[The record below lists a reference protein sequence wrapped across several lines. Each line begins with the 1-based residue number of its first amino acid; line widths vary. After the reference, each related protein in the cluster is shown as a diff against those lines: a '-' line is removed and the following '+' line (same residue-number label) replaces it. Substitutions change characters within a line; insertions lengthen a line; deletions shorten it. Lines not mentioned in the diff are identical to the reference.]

1 MAKQPEIGDEIYDSL
16 FSFEKGMNSG
26 IAAALLPKNQLAFLT
41 NGTVRGTLVNPRPRY
56 RKMLLDFV
64 GDGVQSASTQ
74 ALFQGVGYY
83 KPDSGLEC
91 LMSAVAGRLFQFQV
105 DGPNAHVTEVTTPSL
120 QQSASATQAW
130 VWAAE
135 RWTIFNDGINLPL
148 FYDGSTIRR
157 SLGNTTS
164 IVGVTTGFTTSGVGN
179 ANTATLI
186 GPYTG
191 PLPGNISIGLYKYQ
205 VTAVT
210 PAVGTAFTL
219 NGATAFNSFAGG
231 TSLPSGTAIK
241 KASAYYAF
249 NLNAVPPFPTGGSSE
264 NATVHMS
271 APFFGDS
278 SKKLSIDGNLFN
290 ILFIGTPGDPNAII
304 VNRVGLGPLPSG
316 VPASKVVIISG
327 STVTFSTVSTTSEA
341 LVLPVA
347 GAAFAVHTVSAYTG
361 SAGDYLIVTYAGIG
375 DFQFKVTSFSTDPT
389 TSYTAQIVGLNT
401 SAGGPP
407 SGTVV
412 GNPSNLVLSGL
423 ELPAGRMGVY
433 AMFRNWMS
441 LPDGISFI
449 ASDQVGDSS
458 GTVTYQFRDAVLEV
472 TQNAFLL
479 GGGVFR
485 IPSAGEQIQAIKQI
499 PTLDTTL
506 DGGPIAVLTP
516 NIVFSCQSPVD
527 RTTWQGLTNPI
538 LSVSMIDSGAEG
550 QDSTQCANS
559 DLLFRSPSGSRSLIL
574 ARRDFATW
582 GNVPISRE
590 IESTLS
596 EDDKQL
602 LTYGSAIVFDNRK
615 LETANPIQSSL
626 GVYHTKITALNFD
639 PISSLSGKAP
649 SVYDGIWQ
657 DLNVLK
663 LVKGL
668 FQGVERAFAFCLN
681 STLDTIELWEILP
694 SADPSTQ
701 DSNGPVTM
709 EFDCPV
715 IFREPDLKQRRFK
728 RLING
733 EIFVDKLVGIV
744 NFQVFYR
751 PDDYP
756 SWIPWLAWSEEA
768 KLDAPDASK
777 PQFRPRMGLGE
788 PSGMPCD
795 SVTNRPF
802 REGYYFQIKV
812 IITGHC
818 QFKGG
823 RFMAISIPEP
833 KFAPPSC

>member
-1 MAKQPEIGDEIYDSL
+1 MAKQPESGDEIYDSL

-41 NGTVRGTLVNPRPRY
+41 NGTVRGTLVNPRAYY

-64 GDGVQSASTQ
+64 GDGVQSAATQ

-91 LMSAVAGRLFQFQV
+91 LMAAVAGRLFQFQV
-105 DGPNAHVTEVTTPSL
+105 DGPNAHVSEVTTPAL

-164 IVGVTTGFTTSGVGN
+164 IVGITTGFTTSGVGN
-179 ANTATLI
+179 ANTAALI

-191 PLPGNISIGLYKYQ
+191 PIPGNILIGTYKYQ

-210 PAVGTAFTL
+210 PVAGTAFTL
-219 NGATAFNSFAGG
+219 NGAVAFNSFAGG
-231 TSLPSGTAIK
+231 ASLPSGTAIK

-249 NLNAVPPFPTGGSSE
+249 NVTAVPSFPTGGSSE

-278 SKKLSIDGNLFN
+278 SQRLSIDGKVFN
-290 ILFIGTPGDPNAII
+290 IEFINNFDLTIL
-304 VNRVGLGPLPSG
+304 VNRVGLGPLPAG
-316 VPASKVVIISG
+316 IPAGKVVIISG
-327 STVTFSTVSTTSEA
+327 STITFSVVATTSEA
-341 LVLPVA
+341 LLLTAA
-347 GAAFAVHTVSAYTG
+347 GTNFAVHTVSSYTG
-361 SAGDYLIVTYAGIG
+361 TAGDILLVDAANLGQ
-375 DFQFKVTSFSTDPT
+375 FQFRVTSFSTDPT

-412 GNPSNLVLSGL
+412 ANPSNLILSGL
-423 ELPAGRMGVY
+423 ELPAGRMGIY

-458 GTVTYQFRDAVLEV
+458 GTITYQFRDAVLEV

-527 RTTWQGLTNPI
+527 RLTWQDLTNPI
-538 LSVSMIDSGAEG
+538 LSVSMIDAGAEG

-582 GNVPISRE
+582 GNVPISQE
-590 IESTLS
+590 IRDILNA
-596 EDDKQL
+596 DNKQL
-602 LTYGSAIVFDNRK
+602 LTYGSAVSFDNRK

-639 PISSLSGKAP
+639 PISGLSGKAP

-681 STLDTIELWEILP
+681 STLDTVELWEILP
-694 SADPSTQ
+694 SADPATQ
-701 DSNGPVTM
+701 DSSGPVTL

-728 RLING
+728 RLTNG
-733 EIFVDKLVGIV
+733 EIFVDKLVGVV

-768 KLDAPDASK
+768 KLDDPDASK

-788 PSGMPCD
+788 PSGTPCD

-823 RFMAISIPEP
+823 RFMSVSIPEP
-833 KFAPPSC
+833 KFAPPKC